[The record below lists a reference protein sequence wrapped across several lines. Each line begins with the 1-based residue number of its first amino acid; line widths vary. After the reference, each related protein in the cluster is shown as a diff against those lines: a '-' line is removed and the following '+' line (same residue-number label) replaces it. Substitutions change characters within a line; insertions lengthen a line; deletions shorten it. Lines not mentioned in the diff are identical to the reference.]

1 MEATSLYPPSPIDI
15 PKRLTALTSSY
26 QLRAVLAILSIL
38 LFFVLYVALVIGL
51 AYLVYYAFIYDMGR
65 INKLTILAKVG
76 AIAGAVMLFIFTLKF
91 IFKLRNHKA
100 ENRIKLD
107 KKAHPE
113 LLNFVLQ
120 ICKETGAPK
129 PRHIYVDP
137 DVNAYVAYSNMWL
150 SLFLPVRKD
159 LTIGMGLVS
168 CLNLTEF
175 KAVMA
180 HEFGHFAQ
188 RSMRIGSYIISANT
202 IIHGMI
208 YSRDSWDDLLDEWKQ
223 ADFRLSAAAWV
234 ITPIIW
240 LIRQLLALFYQLLN
254 IMYSSLSREMEFNA
268 DKVAISVTGSDAIVS
283 ALWKLDNGN
292 SKWSE
297 TLNHAYL
304 AAQKDH
310 YVQNLYTHNL
320 LALERSEDQQSE
332 LLEALPIDQ
341 RGGKQFF
348 SSSEASQVSMYASH
362 PPNDHRENNAKVP
375 YIAAMPD
382 ERSPWELFSD
392 AKALQEAMSLL
403 IYKQYLKKR
412 PKEFIEADDFERFI
426 HAETAGQELLA
437 EYGNTFA
444 SRFLH
449 IPSEEELAAVDSP
462 STDSADTII
471 DSLKSELTELMTP
484 VNEIE
489 ALMLSAQQIAQGA
502 SKESSFTY
510 DGKVF
515 DKNKLEEGYS
525 LLTEKREALF
535 QNHFIEWDT
544 KFCAAHLAL
553 AKQGNKEQAL
563 KDVYQQYA
571 LLSQLYK
578 AIVASRG
585 AIFTQLNQLQTQEEV
600 SASMVTKFGNQVN
613 EHVKQLNKHLEAFDH
628 IAFVPL
634 PNIETLAEFK
644 ASIFQKGR
652 LNVAKG
658 DMFENGEFNRI
669 ANALEQSMG
678 HCQRM
683 DQKMIGV
690 ILMEHH
696 ALQEM
701 VAAS

>member
-1 MEATSLYPPSPIDI
+1 METTSLYPPSPVDI

-26 QLRAVLAILSIL
+26 QLRAILAILSIL
-38 LFFVLYVALVIGL
+38 LFFVLYTALVIGL
-51 AYLVYYAFIYDMGR
+51 GYLVYYAIIYDMGR

-91 IFKLRNHKA
+91 IFKLRNHQA

-107 KKAHPE
+107 KKAHPD
-113 LLNFVLQ
+113 LLNFILQ

-208 YSRDSWDDLLDEWKQ
+208 YSRDSWDDLLDQWKQ

-240 LIRQLLALFYQLLN
+240 LIRQVLALFYQLLN

-304 AAQKDH
+304 ASQKDH
-310 YVQNLYTHNL
+310 FVKNLYTHNL
-320 LALERSEDQQSE
+320 LALERSEEQQTE
-332 LLEALPIDQ
+332 LLEALPEDK

-348 SSSEASQVSMYASH
+348 SHSEASQVSMYASH
-362 PPNDHRENNAKVP
+362 PPNDHRENNAKIP
-375 YIAAMPD
+375 YIPAIAD
-382 ERSPWELFSD
+382 DRSPWALFSEVN
-392 AKALQEAMSLL
+392 ALQEEMSLL
-403 IYKQYLKKR
+403 IYQQYLKKR
-412 PKEFIEADDFERFI
+412 PKEFIESDDFEQFI
-426 HAETAGQELLA
+426 HAETAGQALLE

-444 SRFLH
+444 NRFLH
-449 IPSEEELAAVDSP
+449 IPSEEELAAVDHETREAP
-462 STDSADTII
+462 ETVIAG
-471 DSLKSELTELMTP
+471 LKAELTDLMQP
-484 VNEIE
+484 VNEVE

-515 DKNKLEEGYS
+515 DKSKLEEGYA
-525 LLTEKREALF
+525 LLNEKREELF
-535 QNHFIEWDT
+535 QHHFLAWDT

-553 AKQGNKEQAL
+553 AKQLGSEQDL
-563 KDVYQQYA
+563 KNIYKQYG

-578 AIVASRG
+578 SIVANRH
-585 AIFTQLNQLQTQEEV
+585 AIFAQLHQLQTHEEV
-600 SASMVTKFGNQVN
+600 SASMVTKFGRQVN
-613 EHVKQLNKHLEAFDH
+613 EYVKQVNEQLLAFDK
-628 IAFVPL
+628 IDFVPL
-634 PNIETLAEFK
+634 PNIESLSEFK
-644 ASIFQKGR
+644 TSIFPKGS
-652 LNVAKG
+652 LKKASG
-658 DMFENGEFNRI
+658 DMFENGEFNRVI
-669 ANALEQSMG
+669 NELENGMA

-683 DQKMIGV
+683 DQKMISV
-690 ILMEHH
+690 ILMKHH
-696 ALQEM
+696 ALQE
-701 VAAS
+701 AKELQ